1 MVEFCLCGPPA
12 IIAVCTG
19 QRGGATLS
27 PFQMV
32 AVEARVVHSV
42 TVSQTRPLSVLF
54 YFVPGKGT
62 DAATLLRLEKYGGN

>member
-1 MVEFCLCGPPA
+1 M
-12 IIAVCTG
+12 
-19 QRGGATLS
+19 S